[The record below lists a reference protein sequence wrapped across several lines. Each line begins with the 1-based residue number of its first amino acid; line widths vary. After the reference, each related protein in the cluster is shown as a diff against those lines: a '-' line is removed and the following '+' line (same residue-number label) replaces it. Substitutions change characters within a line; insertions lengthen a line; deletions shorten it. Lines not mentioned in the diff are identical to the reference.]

1 MAVPG
6 KTDSGLRSSQLV
18 EFVDIFPTIVEA
30 AGLPTLTTCPELSNS
45 SHICTEGSSLMP
57 LIEDPESSDWK
68 KAVFWQYPR
77 LVRAMCLALKFKSR
91 GGNIVDHLKSVMG
104 YSMRTSEWR
113 YTEWVWN
120 TIFDL
125 DSLPNQVGI
134 TYHGH
139 HNYSP
144 DWNAQKGDPEL
155 YNLIN
160 DPQEN
165 FNVAGGTANAEVR
178 VKVKVKEGIPMNF

>member
-1 MAVPG
+1 M
-6 KTDSGLRSSQLV
+6 
-18 EFVDIFPTIVEA
+18 
-30 AGLPTLTTCPELSNS
+30 
-45 SHICTEGSSLMP
+45 
-57 LIEDPESSDWK
+57 
-68 KAVFWQYPR
+68 
-77 LVRAMCLALKFKSR
+77 
-91 GGNIVDHLKSVMG
+91 
-104 YSMRTSEWR
+104 
-113 YTEWVWN
+113 
-120 TIFDL
+120 
-125 DSLPNQVGI
+125 GI

-178 VKVKVKEGIPMNF
+178 VKVKESIPINLGGRGVESNATCRVAASTARLLKSFFLAHFLPINVVFFVLCYLNMPKI